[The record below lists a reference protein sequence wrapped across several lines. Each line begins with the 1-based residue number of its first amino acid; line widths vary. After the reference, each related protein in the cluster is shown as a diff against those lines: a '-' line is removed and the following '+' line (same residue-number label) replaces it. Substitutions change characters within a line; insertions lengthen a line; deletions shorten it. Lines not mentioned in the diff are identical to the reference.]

1 MVCWWISTTVEAA
14 VAVEVA
20 KEACQEYNVAAS
32 LGKRKGIQGIASVC
46 AALSKHTVVA
56 TNYFKSVCAC
66 TRSILYCTHQC
77 GVKLPRLLRCE
88 RAKLCPVQE

>member
-32 LGKRKGIQGIASVC
+32 LGKRKGIQGIE
-46 AALSKHTVVA
+46 KKTT
-56 TNYFKSVCAC
+56 TNNYES
-66 TRSILYCTHQC
+66 RPLIQ
-77 GVKLPRLLRCE
+77 
-88 RAKLCPVQE
+88 